1 MPKVLVTGASY
12 GIGKAIAELF
22 LSKGRDYF
30 VLGFDKDEPTIY
42 SERYRHYQGYINGY
56 NTLPH
61 IEGVN
66 ILINNAGTQAEDED
80 NINVN
85 LRGLI
90 QCTEE
95 YGLQPSIQAIVNIAS
110 TSAHNGAEFPQY
122 VASKGGVLAYT
133 KWTAQQV
140 AKYGATCN
148 SISPGGV
155 NTGMN
160 AHILTDDK
168 LHEMVLKETLLNKWA
183 SAQEIAEWVYFIS
196 VVNQSMT
203 GQDIIIDNG
212 ELSKFN
218 FVW

>member
-1 MPKVLVTGASY
+1 MLKVLVTGASY
-12 GIGKAIAELF
+12 GIGKAVAELF
-22 LSKGRDYF
+22 LDR
-30 VLGFDKDEPTIY
+30 GFQVIGIDKEPKTICN
-42 SERYRHYQGYINGY
+42 ERYTHHQGYINGY

-66 ILINNAGTQAEDED
+66 ILINNAGTQDEHED

-85 LRGLI
+85 LRGLM

-95 YGLQPSIQAIVNIAS
+95 YGLQPSIKAIVNIAS
-110 TSAHNGAEFPQY
+110 TSAHNGAEFPEY

-133 KWTAQQV
+133 KWTTMEV

-160 AHILTDDK
+160 AHILEDDT

-183 SAQEIAEWVYFIS
+183 SAREIAEWVYFVA

>member
-1 MPKVLVTGASY
+1 MLKVLVTGASY
-12 GIGKAIAELF
+12 GIGKAVAELF
-22 LSKGRDYF
+22 LDRGHRVF
-30 VLGFDKDEPTIY
+30 GFDKEDPTICN
-42 SERYRHYQGYINGY
+42 ERYSHYQGYINGY
-56 NTLPH
+56 NTLPR

-66 ILINNAGTQAEDED
+66 ILINNAGTQDEHED

-85 LRGLI
+85 LRGLM

-95 YGLQPSIQAIVNIAS
+95 YGLQPSIKAIVNIAS
-110 TSAHNGAEFPQY
+110 TSAHNGAEFPEY

-133 KWTAQQV
+133 KWTAMEV

-155 NTGMN
+155 YTGMN
-160 AHILTDDK
+160 AHILNNDK

-183 SAQEIAEWVYFIS
+183 SAREIAEWVYFVA